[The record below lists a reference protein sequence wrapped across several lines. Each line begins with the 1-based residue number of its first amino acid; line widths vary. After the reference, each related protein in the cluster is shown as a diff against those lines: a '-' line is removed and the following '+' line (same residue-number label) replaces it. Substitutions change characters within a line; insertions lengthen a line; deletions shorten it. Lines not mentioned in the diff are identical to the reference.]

1 LLDENGPGA
10 LTRLWLTTGFGTSSC
25 IDPATRIRFYV
36 DGAIMP
42 TLDVALAQ
50 LFDGSTPPFT
60 PPLVADRAQ
69 SSGGYVSRMPIAYAQ
84 SLRVALTNAQG
95 TGNPCSADGRR
106 LLWYQFQHHRVAPGA
121 SIASFD
127 ETSDEPAWR
136 AFLEHAGD
144 DPWNGLLAPIDTTAT
159 LAANASVTLD
169 ARNDSGW
176 LRGIRLHLP
185 RAAYGAVSLRVRI
198 DGDVAFDMPLAD
210 FFATAADA
218 QRPARGVLVGE
229 DASGWLY
236 AWFPMPFAM
245 SASVEL
251 HADAS
256 LPSPVAVDA
265 SLVFDNAAVPAQA
278 GRFNASLAD
287 DCVAAGSFAFDDVRG
302 AGKIVGV
309 AARYHADGVAN
320 RGYLEGDERAF
331 VDDASAPAWYGTGI
345 EDFFDGGFY
354 FDHGA
359 FAGPLSGATRV
370 DADGSGV
377 TAAYR
382 LMLADALPYAG
393 ALRMTQEA
401 GFSSTQPVAACAR
414 RVVYAY
420 RQTKP
425 LQIAYDAFEIGD
437 AAAAAAH
444 DHVAA
449 ADAQCQSLSAAFEGG
464 AIAQRARVRR
474 HERRDPLQLS
484 CRRLEPAVAFAAH
497 VRRGHGKS
505 GCRRRFRGRA
515 HLRQRCARWIV
526 RASRLEPRTSLATAG
541 CAAECAGG
549 QRHARHRHRARRVGA
564 CAAVRR
570 IALGAARRMEGRHLR
585 RWFRRRRP
593 KCASLQV
600 GANQLGDGGEFPIA
614 LLLVSLGSHVFLQV
628 RAQHFRHESVHCAAN
643 GRDLH
648 QGLRAIAAFLQRRFQ
663 CRQLPL
669 DLANP
674 TQQLLLIP
682 LDMRH
687 DAGSYTLWGYILL
700 VSRHAIRK
708 FSRRRGTS
716 PRAFPSVRYG
726 QSSGRA
732 QHASGDGADRGDDG
746 DRDRR
751 RLVVQLHGGA
761 R

>member
-1 LLDENGPGA
+1 VRARRSSRRAWLAAAFAGCGAAHADSLPWQVWNSPDVLAWLDANDIVVETSSRCPGGCRYDRSNPGAENAIDNPYPLRWLYADSGEVVLLDENGPGA

-265 SLVFDNAAVPAQA
+265 SLAFDNAAVPAQA
-278 GRFNASLAD
+278 GRFSASLAD

-359 FAGPLSGATRV
+359 FAGRCRR
-370 DADGSGV
+370 D
-377 TAAYR
+377 
-382 LMLADALPYAG
+382 
-393 ALRMTQEA
+393 
-401 GFSSTQPVAACAR
+401 AR
-414 RVVYAY
+414 RRR
-420 RQTKP
+420 RQRCHCCVSTHACRR
-425 LQIAYDAFEIGD
+425 IAVCGCVANDAGSRFLVG
-437 AAAAAAH
+437 AAGRSMRAPRRLR
-444 DHVAA
+444 V
-449 ADAQCQSLSAAFEGG
+449 SANE
-464 AIAQRARVRR
+464 AIADRVRR
-474 HERRDPLQLS
+474 VRDRRCGCGSCARSRRRSRCAMPVIERG
-484 CRRLEPAVAFAAH
+484 
-497 VRRGHGKS
+497 VRR
-505 GCRRRFRGRA
+505 R
-515 HLRQRCARWIV
+515 
-526 RASRLEPRTSLATAG
+526 
-541 CAAECAGG
+541 
-549 QRHARHRHRARRVGA
+549 
-564 CAAVRR
+564 
-570 IALGAARRMEGRHLR
+570 AARRATRSRARARAARSTSAFMSAIGAR
-585 RWFRRRRP
+585 RCVCGARSTRAWEVRVSSPVPRAR
-593 KCASLQV
+593 ASSSTV
-600 GANQLGDGGEFPIA
+600 C
-614 LLLVSLGSHVFLQV
+614 SLDRS
-628 RAQHFRHESVHCAAN
+628 
-643 GRDLH
+643 
-648 QGLRAIAAFLQRRFQ
+648 
-663 CRQLPL
+663 RQ
-669 DLANP
+669 
-674 TQQLLLIP
+674 
-682 LDMRH
+682 
-687 DAGSYTLWGYILL
+687 
-700 VSRHAIRK
+700 
-708 FSRRRGTS
+708 S
-716 PRAFPSVRYG
+716 PRTPYVVGNSRM
-726 QSSGRA
+726 
-732 QHASGDGADRGDDG
+732 
-746 DRDRR
+746 RR
-751 RLVVQLHGGA
+751 
-761 R
+761 

>member
-1 LLDENGPGA
+1 MRARRSCRRAWLLAAFVGCGAAHADSLPWQIWDSPDVLARLDANDIVVETSSRCPGGCRYDRSNPGAENAIDNPHPLRWLYADGGEVVLLDENGPGA

-36 DGAIMP
+36 DGAIVP

-50 LFDGSTPPFT
+50 LFDGSTAPFT
-60 PPLVADRAQ
+60 PPLVAGRAQ
-69 SSGGYVSRMPIAYAQ
+69 SSGGYVSHMPIAYAQ

-95 TGNPCSADGRR
+95 MGNPCSADGRR

-127 ETSDEPAWR
+127 GTSDESAWR

-144 DPWNGLLAPIDTTAT
+144 DPWNGLLAPINTTTT
-159 LAANASVTLD
+159 LAANASETLD
-169 ARNDSGW
+169 ARSGSGW

-185 RAAYGAVSLRVRI
+185 RAAYSAVSLRVRI

-218 QRPARGVLVGE
+218 QRPARGVLAGE

-236 AWFPMPFAM
+236 AWFLMPFAT

-256 LPSPVAVDA
+256 LLSPVAVDA
-265 SLVFDNAAVPAQA
+265 SLVFDNVAVPAQA

-287 DCVAAGSFAFDDVRG
+287 DCVASGSFVFDDVRG

-320 RGYLEGDERAF
+320 LGYLEGDERAF
-331 VDDASAPAWYGTGI
+331 VDDASAPAWYGTGV
-345 EDFFDGGFY
+345 EDFFSGGFY

-393 ALRMTQEA
+393 ALRLTQEA
-401 GFSSTQPVAACAR
+401 GFSSAQPVAACAR

-449 ADAQCQSLSAAFEGG
+449 ADAQCQSLSAAFEGEPALSRNALACAGTSG
-464 AIAQRARVRR
+464 AIHFSFHVGDWSPPLRLRRTFDAGMGSPGVVAGSAGARIFVNGVLAGSFAPVASNPVRR
-474 HERRDPLQLS
+474 WQQQDAPLNVLAGS
-484 CRRLEPAVAFAAH
+484 GTLDIDIVPDVSAH
-497 VRRGHGKS
+497 APLFGESRWELRGGWKDDIFVD
-505 GCRRRFRGRA
+505 GFDGAGR
-515 HLRQRCARWIV
+515 
-526 RASRLEPRTSLATAG
+526 S
-541 CAAECAGG
+541 
-549 QRHARHRHRARRVGA
+549 ARH
-564 CAAVRR
+564 
-570 IALGAARRMEGRHLR
+570 
-585 RWFRRRRP
+585 FR
-593 KCASLQV
+593 
-600 GANQLGDGGEFPIA
+600 
-614 LLLVSLGSHVFLQV
+614 
-628 RAQHFRHESVHCAAN
+628 
-643 GRDLH
+643 
-648 QGLRAIAAFLQRRFQ
+648 
-663 CRQLPL
+663 
-669 DLANP
+669 
-674 TQQLLLIP
+674 
-682 LDMRH
+682 
-687 DAGSYTLWGYILL
+687 
-700 VSRHAIRK
+700 
-708 FSRRRGTS
+708 
-716 PRAFPSVRYG
+716 
-726 QSSGRA
+726 
-732 QHASGDGADRGDDG
+732 
-746 DRDRR
+746 
-751 RLVVQLHGGA
+751 
-761 R
+761 